1 MPQFYKRELGDAGV
15 EFIFGEELRT
25 FAIA

>member
-1 MPQFYKRELGDAGV
+1 MPQILQKEMLGDAGV

-25 FAIA
+25 LQ